1 MTIDVDYTTE
11 HPLRPLTALEKL
23 RLIGEIATTYGR
35 ARWWLRSGTVEQAAR
50 RARRG
55 GPAGAADQRPVETF
69 VYALRVGQLVERGL
83 RRLPGDTRCLTR
95 SMVLV
100 RLLSRRGIFSCDSGW
115 TRLRAFP
122 GERKALESVAYE
134 GVCNLGAMTA
144 SAAAVVVNW

>member
-100 RLLSRRGIFSCDSGW
+100 RLLSRRGIFSTLVIGVRPKPSFAAHAWVELDGRPLLHPSEYAAG
-115 TRLRAFP
+115 RL
-122 GERKALESVAYE
+122 LE
-134 GVCNLGAMTA
+134 L
-144 SAAAVVVNW
+144 